1 MSYIINTNNDIE
13 LSIDVDGV
21 NYSVITSNLTGSCS
35 LVPDNDLYDQ
45 NFAEVSELST
55 WGTQMALQQAT
66 YSDQEGVLGAL
77 ILFAETKRLQA
88 VGLNEFW
95 KGKVLTCARRYNWI
109 TFHCNKRGET
119 CNMSMSELQG
129 AFQNTLTISALWT
142 ELKLSLQEQLAVVVE
157 NEAIY
162 NTNQTLQAQFQA
174 LLASINVDIA
184 ESNLQ
189 VQEAENELLD
199 LKQKEL
205 QSKAMYII
213 APLLLLLGIAL
224 IFNK

>member
-1 MSYIINTNNDIE
+1 
-13 LSIDVDGV
+13 
-21 NYSVITSNLTGSCS
+21 
-35 LVPDNDLYDQ
+35 
-45 NFAEVSELST
+45 
-55 WGTQMALQQAT
+55 
-66 YSDQEGVLGAL
+66 
-77 ILFAETKRLQA
+77 
-88 VGLNEFW
+88 
-95 KGKVLTCARRYNWI
+95 
-109 TFHCNKRGET
+109 
-119 CNMSMSELQG
+119 MSMSELQG

>member
-1 MSYIINTNNDIE
+1 MSYIINTNNDTE

-21 NYSVITSNLTGSCS
+21 NYSVITSNLTASCS
-35 LVPDNDLYDQ
+35 FVPDNDLYDQ
-45 NFAEVSELST
+45 NFAEVAEIST
-55 WGTQMALQQAT
+55 WPTQLALQQAT
-66 YSDQEGVLGAL
+66 FSDQEGVLGAL

-88 VGLNEFW
+88 VALNDFW
-95 KGKVLTCARRYNWI
+95 AGKVMTCARRYNLF
-109 TFHCNKRGET
+109 TFHCNKRGQT

-129 AFQNTLTISALWT
+129 AFQNVLTIEGIWT
-142 ELKLSLQEQLAVVVE
+142 ELKESLQQQLKIVAE
-157 NEAIY
+157 NELIY
-162 NTNQTLQAQFQA
+162 STNQTLQAQFQA

-189 VQEAENELLD
+189 VQAVENQLLD

-205 QSKAMYII
+205 QGKAMYII